1 MIIIHYLNVYYN
13 RLGWKQPK
21 YRRRS
26 YRKCIRKVRIIYKE
40 LIERAIVLLFL
51 LFMDHLTQSAHVSE
65 CVIRFDAAT
74 LCEFIFVD
82 FICICVMCMRHMLID
97 YILLVPYCRQYIFLW
112 IFFFFKF
119 LNCPKIKW
127 IIRWLYV
134 FKKTNF

>member
-13 RLGWKQPK
+13 RLSWKQPK

-26 YRKCIRKVRIIYKE
+26 YRKCIRKVRIIYKRVNWARNC
-40 LIERAIVLLFL
+40 IIIFIVYG
-51 LFMDHLTQSAHVSE
+51 S
-65 CVIRFDAAT
+65 FDAKCARQWVRNSIWCGYFMWIYFCWFH
-74 LCEFIFVD
+74 LY
-82 FICICVMCMRHMLID
+82 MCMRHMLID